1 MAIYPAAAGD
11 LINGDKVMIRKITN
25 PEFMTTYVLIYSDA
39 HPLSPVA
46 DKFIEHVLERI
57 KSTE

>member
-1 MAIYPAAAGD
+1 
-11 LINGDKVMIRKITN
+11 MIRKITS

-46 DKFIEHVLERI
+46 DKFIEHVLETI
-57 KSTE
+57 KTHE